1 MVGRRV
7 VSSDVDPSFD
17 PLHEQLRHVDDLPV
31 PWYVAGGWAIDLFLG
46 RVTREHQ
53 DVDLAIARA
62 DQRPVYEHLT
72 DRTWSKIV
80 PHPDGLTGQG
90 TVEPWDGGKL
100 DLPVHQIL
108 ADGTDGHRIE
118 FLLNE
123 ITPIEWRSRRNL
135 EVTMPLSTMSQ
146 ASDDGVRYL
155 APEIVL
161 LYKAR
166 HMRPWDEADFEVA
179 LPALFLGQRHWL
191 FHALEAEQ
199 PRHPWM
205 RRLGV
210 T

>member
-1 MVGRRV
+1 MLNRPV
-7 VSSDVDPSFD
+7 VSFDVEPAFD
-17 PLHEQLRHVDDLPV
+17 PLSEQLLHVEGLSV

-46 RVTREHQ
+46 RVTRHHH

-62 DQRPVYEHLT
+62 DQRLVYDYVT
-72 DRTWSKIV
+72 DRAWSKIV
-80 PHPDGLTGQG
+80 PHPEELTDQG
-90 TVEPWDGGKL
+90 TIEPWDGGRL

-108 ADGTDGHRIE
+108 ADDPDGHRIE

-135 EVTMPLSTMSQ
+135 EVTMPLATMSRTT
-146 ASDDGVRYL
+146 DEGVRYL
-155 APEIVL
+155 SPEIVL
-161 LYKAR
+161 LYKAKY
-166 HMRPWDEADFEVA
+166 MREWDEADFEAV
-179 LPALFLGQRHWL
+179 LPALYLGERHWL

-205 RRLGV
+205 KRLGV